1 MKKTLFIVNCILG
14 ILIFIVLISNLASM
28 RSSGQTFEV
37 KKRSA
42 KKGQTQEVSKRTTL
56 EIPVEKQLETIVN
69 SDIFNP
75 ERAPNVAAWGRGRT
89 QISLVGTFKV
99 GKMEGAIILQQGAP
113 RFPGQSRMGAM
124 MSHDAMMQMMQQGA
138 GNMPRPGNM
147 QGAGNMQG
155 GMRRMGSMRQRWSM
169 LNPQLARQ
177 LAGENQ
183 NPTAIKQYVRVGE
196 TLANGGELSGL
207 EVGEAQ
213 RGEGFVFVAE
223 SRKLLDQEQQFALDD
238 LQRFTLLDE
247 FGVVSDIAAGG
258 SQVDDGG
265 GGGAE
270 FAQSADV
277 AHHVVTELF
286 FDLGDP
292 VEVDIFQ
299 MGFEFGDLFVSDGE
313 SESLFVLSQGEPEAA
328 PGGVFVLG

>member
-14 ILIFIVLISNLASM
+14 ILILIVLISNLASL

-37 KKRSA
+37 KKRTA
-42 KKGQTQEVSKRTTL
+42 KKGQNQEVSKRSTL

-75 ERAPNVAAWGRGRT
+75 ERTPNTAAWGRGRT

-113 RFPGQSRMGAM
+113 RFPGQGRMGAM

-138 GNMPRPGNM
+138 RNM

-177 LAGENQ
+177 LAGDNQ
-183 NPTAIKQYVRVGE
+183 NQTAIKQYVRVGE
-196 TLANGGELSGL
+196 TLANGYTLAEVTRTRAVLTKGGDKMELELQDPSKNIAKGSTARRPGNSWR
-207 EVGEAQ
+207 EFQ
-213 RGEGFVFVAE
+213 E
-223 SRKLLDQEQQFALDD
+223 SQTRTQQQMLRMMYMM
-238 LQRFTLLDE
+238 QSRMN
-247 FGVVSDIAAGG
+247 S
-258 SQVDDGG
+258 GG
-265 GGGAE
+265 GGG
-270 FAQSADV
+270 
-277 AHHVVTELF
+277 
-286 FDLGDP
+286 GR
-292 VEVDIFQ
+292 
-299 MGFEFGDLFVSDGE
+299 
-313 SESLFVLSQGEPEAA
+313 
-328 PGGVFVLG
+328 GGRR